1 MTSKKWGFK
10 SGDSKSES
18 ELHVYKKENA
28 ALKKS
33 LEEIIKEKRKMT
45 PEERKRL
52 LEKILALETET
63 EEYKNKLGQKDQ
75 EIQVLKD
82 ELKCRRKNTDV
93 DSLRGQL
100 EEKTKEVVKREQLL
114 NSLSEEVEWQKNHI
128 SAISARCT
136 DLESRASNVQIAQEK
151 AVHCAGMPVN
161 IHEVEIQLK
170 DALEKNQQWIIYDQQ
185 REAYVQNLLARIFDL
200 EQQLKTV
207 IQEQAKE
214 GDKQRYYEQMLATA
228 ERNLEAE
235 KQIVSQLQADVNELQ
250 RKYDD
255 IKQEAVNADGLMKL
269 QKQADIKALQDE
281 NHLKGQLL
289 QRVTHEHEATRKK
302 LDEERK
308 RTHTLSIQVEVL
320 HKSLIKQQ
328 DEQTRIAALEQQI
341 QSCTSDFEN
350 EKLDRQNLQI
360 QLNKVLKELRKA
372 RDQITR
378 LEPSF
383 FFQKLPERGGCLEVL
398 DNFQAAFEDKLVIQD
413 KRSSP
418 KRISL
423 LDESF
428 LECPKCKTQYPTS
441 QHRELLA
448 HIDFCTI

>member
-18 ELHVYKKENA
+18 ELQVYKQENA

-82 ELKCRRKNTDV
+82 ELKCRSKNTDV

-250 RKYDD
+250 RKYDN

-269 QKQADIKALQDE
+269 QKQADVKALQDE

-328 DEQTRIAALEQQI
+328 EEQSRIAALEQQI

-360 QLNKVLKELRKA
+360 QLNKVLRELRKA

-448 HIDFCTI
+448 HVDFCTV